1 MEIDSQLKGIKQFM
15 DIRSDT
21 CHIIEAADMMPASV
35 FVTILAVGSMISAEL
50 LKTAYKPLKED

>member
-21 CHIIEAADMMPASV
+21 CHIIEAADVVPASV
-35 FVTILAVGSMISAEL
+35 FVTAVAVGPVISAEL
-50 LKTAYKPLKED
+50 LKTACEPLK